1 MSKDGKGCPAAR
13 TERAAGSEWEADKA
27 LPYLIPFHVLILG
40 RHHNG
45 HDSWG

>member
-1 MSKDGKGCPAAR
+1 MSKDGKGCPVACS
-13 TERAAGSEWEADKA
+13 EWPAGSEWEADKA
-27 LPYLIPFHVLILG
+27 LPYLIPFHVLSLG